1 MCFQLGSA
9 RSVQTVHGANE
20 GKHDNVPEPGVEL
33 RPGTMAFAAN
43 PSNADQPVIEIASSK
58 DDASSNKESEGS
70 DDTSSSSN
78 NSSTSSSSVKEE
90 QSAPAGGG

>member
-1 MCFQLGSA
+1 M
-9 RSVQTVHGANE
+9 HGANE

-33 RPGTMAFAAN
+33 RPGTMASAAN
-43 PSNADQPVIEIASSK
+43 PSNTDQPVIEIASSK
-58 DDASSNKESEGS
+58 DDASSDDESEGS

-78 NSSTSSSSVKEE
+78 DSSASTPSVGVE